1 MICELRRIEDYQVDM
16 FASTVYIYSLKKRVY
31 CAEQN
36 ADRTSTL
43 DIRALSSLIQRLDDD
58 DDDDDDDDLDGDVT
72 SVGENVLVNL
82 VQETRLTF
90 GFKLKFQSV
99 DFIQH
104 RM

>member
-1 MICELRRIEDYQVDM
+1 M

-58 DDDDDDDDLDGDVT
+58 GDGYGDGDVDGDGDNLLAFCIIF
-72 SVGENVLVNL
+72 SV
-82 VQETRLTF
+82 TRRYRSDVCNWL
-90 GFKLKFQSV
+90 SE
-99 DFIQH
+99 
-104 RM
+104 R